1 MPSNPTAQSSLSI
14 AAMEPLEYAVPN
26 LHGPTHLHPQITVAY
41 IKSWERKL
49 MLWRELLL
57 GFQRSLSCRWSYWHP
72 WSLSESIA
80 FDIFRNLK
88 TLAVISKA
96 KGTNVY
102 SWEDRRGFLCFA
114 RQKRGFL
121 GICIK
126 MKLAFELCLVPC
138 ITAHFSYMSGST
150 ASTVSNYV
158 WNQTNK

>member
-1 MPSNPTAQSSLSI
+1 MRSRTFMVRPIFTLRLPSPISRA
-14 AAMEPLEYAVPN
+14 EKGN
-26 LHGPTHLHPQITVAY
+26 LCSGENY
-41 IKSWERKL
+41 CW
-49 MLWRELLL
+49 
-57 GFQRSLSCRWSYWHP
+57 
-72 WSLSESIA
+72 
-80 FDIFRNLK
+80 

-158 WNQTNK
+158 WNQTNKRTLGSSWTQVASFFKRKDLLVGSPFCRCHSETVYSSSASKTC